1 MVDFSTLDDSE
12 ANGGLNLKFTPN
24 NTEEEKTT
32 EGLNIKFIDPEADT
46 IPERDLTPG
55 RNINPDRKKSI
66 YIEPS
71 VPKTRIT
78 KAGTVSTY
86 GKTEEKSFEDV
97 YDTRNVPVEYD
108 DGEIGYLSFGEINNP
123 DINPQ
128 LRKKIQEAKIANDN
142 ISFEPYEVAK
152 APKTGSNYGSYD
164 YFGTEKKTTVY
175 PYKEELDAITAEF
188 TERKEKFEN
197 GETENTLSQLPKEFQ
212 EWDGPVPP
220 ISLVQDYFKF
230 NKNILD
236 RQKAIDSEID
246 RAWAG
251 MSDGERKATNLYNE
265 DVRLKSA
272 DAKNIKKDYDAL
284 MISAEGFKNSEE
296 AKEIAQFEKN
306 FADPNYKFNIPDGA
320 EKIQLADGRF
330 MSKDQFE
337 SLQTKLHAYNA
348 NKDNL
353 IKSYDSLIERS
364 DIARDANEE
373 LAISKLNFSMADKL
387 GFQFLDVGGGLLLG
401 GMEYLEAGVNIL
413 RDVDRIGGPLG
424 SGGFAYIPKE
434 GNEFTYFK
442 DKGQERRPRMDK
454 ERAKF
459 RKDVAFDDAFSS
471 LDNFG
476 RFLFEES
483 GRQLPIFAG
492 MIATGGAAGLAGA
505 GTYAAAAAA
514 GTVIGVQSAGQ
525 QIGDMTY
532 QDMLLN
538 TDDFDYNDSNQTD
551 AMKFLVG
558 TGFGLAEGA
567 LGVAPTFIIGKTALG
582 GGMRTFLKGT
592 SDDIAMVTGKEY
604 FKKNIIKE
612 FLIGAGGES
621 VTEGM
626 TSIFQNLFTGRPI
639 LENVD
644 HAAFA
649 GGFFGGVMG
658 GGGVVMGA
666 AARNMANKEIVQGV
680 LDNGKRHNELT
691 KELQGFKD
699 NRTLTLNKKRVKEI
713 RTELK
718 NLQQNTADIIDEF
731 SETWSAKMGYNVY
744 EDYKQVVGNMY
755 DLRAQAIEIKDRTD
769 IDDNKKQTLIDG
781 LALRYKQNEAI
792 LDEFKSP
799 DKYGN
804 RFTLLKGT
812 DPKRYKK
819 ILKEARAK
827 LEADGQNTNESA
839 INKEAELMYNKEL
852 VDATKANVQ
861 KVIKQTALNYES
873 DIFKTEGEAVKRA
886 NEELAKDLSPSEKK
900 YWTAIKNGEKGTRN
914 GIAGRVNGVYRF
926 ATIEANEVKNSRTG
940 TKTHEVSHLIFWD
953 KILRTLGDNRL
964 NTTKAKKASLEDAIA
979 KDIIEYLEV
988 NQPRIYADM
997 FGLDRSQRVESEK
1010 GKFKSN
1016 EIIAGFIERVS
1027 QMDLSKPQD
1036 KSFASGFG
1044 KFISDITG
1052 LDRDTYSKPNDV
1064 IDFLITLGQKI
1075 EDGTLDANML
1085 DKQRI
1090 EELFS
1095 KYDLN
1100 SEGKST
1106 EELANSISDN
1116 KTLFETTEDLINAV
1130 DWNKLSLEDKKD
1142 VGEMIGVYW
1151 ENFVRKK
1158 FKQTMSVNTDDFEL
1172 ENLASEFVIG
1182 EKARNRG
1189 LAEIISRYDPV
1200 NNPNVNINQWIQS
1213 SGQKQGQIDLRVLG
1227 FAKKS
1232 KTFGRF
1238 ETSLDEQ
1245 RDTGGPAFEIAVN
1258 DDALDIN
1265 ETTKQFNEF
1274 RKLLN
1279 IEFEG
1284 DLYNKTLEVNT
1295 ETFLNLKDAKGKF
1308 KGKTVRELL
1317 DINPRRARTI
1327 IQDYAAKN
1335 LRADVTSIIGAQK
1348 SQKFKDFIKDEQ
1360 KLQSLINLIAVKHR
1374 SSFPFLSEVV
1384 GSMSVSESQAN
1395 QQSDQGQFVSDE
1407 KAGNKIYK
1415 PKDMSKMNPAEKT
1428 EFIDFV
1434 KKAFVDGLRIKGSKK
1449 SGPGYVDADGN
1460 LTGVVEYD
1468 GRETTHKALKDALAN
1483 ELILDATFT
1492 AMENSGSM
1500 QAMYEGITGKLAENI
1515 KRDPELAFSVSQAGG
1530 LQQLTRLA
1538 KEVLKTD
1545 YDSVFDSYGVLSDKY
1560 KENYTPEMAAII
1572 QDIYDS
1578 GLIQDQSTLQF
1589 LRAVQANKAIPQNVK
1604 DQVKKAL
1611 TKKSDISLREDFAN
1625 DMEILANEFG
1635 AEVLNVIGF
1644 DALGFI
1650 NRVLDPAK
1658 KKKATGKPGEFYR
1671 RLENIKSNLVNSKA
1685 DLPLELDLSKVRP
1698 MNVKINGGLFDRID
1712 KILNNK
1718 KGRKFDF
1725 SNLNAEGK
1733 KAELAKL
1740 ENEIKDANTN
1750 NKILFKYLIKKLVNS
1765 NISDASLI
1773 RMLQLQTNAAEGFRS
1788 LTGLKYITVTDA
1800 PIGKL
1805 KGEHLADNGGTMLE
1819 IAELRYK
1826 NLSDSKLDEAID
1838 DIIEYHDQWLE
1849 NRDKLDFVDVFGKNN
1864 PMKDLRIRLAVD
1876 QQNIFTFDMKP
1887 AETLIKQREGDI
1899 KLKAQNKKTKGVRN
1913 TLELANSVSGKR
1925 KGISV
1930 FDFDDTLAKSNSK
1943 VGVTMPDGTTR
1954 KINATEFAL
1963 ESADLEAAGAKFD
1976 FSEFS
1981 KVVDGK
1987 KGPLAD
1993 LALKRQDKFGSG
2005 DIYVLTARPQEAA
2018 YAIHAFLKG
2027 IGLEIP
2033 INNITGLEDGR
2044 PEAKSDWILGKV
2056 AEGYNDFYFADD
2068 AIKNIK
2074 AVKDVLRDIDVKG
2087 RVELAFSDSALET
2100 KINEIIQHQS
2110 GINKD
2115 ARFSAIVAKRKGMN
2129 KDKYTMFLPPSAED
2143 FEGLLYYMTGKGE
2156 QGSKDL
2162 AWLQDNLFKPYL
2174 KAVDAI
2180 NIAKT
2185 SIVTDFR
2192 ELNKQYKGVGK
2203 KLTTLMPDGNLT
2215 YDQGIRIY
2223 IWNKQGQDIPGI
2235 SKRDL
2240 DGVLKE
2246 INKDPRLK
2254 EYADQ
2259 IQVIG
2264 SGMDG
2269 VYAQAKDGWEVGS
2282 ILGDLDN
2289 LSNKVGRK
2297 RFLKD
2302 WIETKEAIFTP
2313 DTFTKLEAVYGTRYV
2328 EAMKDILWR
2337 MENGTNRPS
2346 GANRATNSWLNWI
2359 NNSVGTIMFFNRR
2372 SALLQGI
2379 SFINFINW
2387 SDNNI
2392 FKTAAAYANQPQ
2404 FWKDFAMIWNSPKL
2418 KQRRRGLK
2426 TDLQWQEIAN
2436 AAKNS
2441 KDKFNAA
2448 VSWLLQIGFTPT
2460 QLMDNFAIAAGGAPF
2475 YRNRVNSLIKQ
2486 GMSKADAEAK
2496 AFDDFSEIAEKTQ
2509 QSGDPALV
2517 SSEQAS
2523 QLGRLILAF
2532 QNVTQQMTRL
2542 MKKSGTMLVK
2552 RQKYPNQSQFQ
2563 SDMSN
2568 VSKIIYYGAIQ
2579 NFIFTFLQSAMF
2591 AMLPGFEGEEDS
2603 NQVKQLLKEEAKKA
2617 RMLNNMVD
2625 TLLRGSGLKG
2635 AVLATLKNTIMQY
2648 QKQEKKGF
2656 TADHTYT
2663 MLELMNVSPPI
2674 GSKLRKLY
2682 GAQQTKKFNKD
2693 VMDARGFEVMAD
2705 GRLNLSPNY
2714 EIIGNLASAALNL
2727 PLDRAINEIESL
2739 VEATDSRNAK
2749 WQRIALALGWRTWD
2763 VGVKNEEEDELKVY
2777 IKDLKKALKK
2787 QNKNNKGLNIKF

>member
-1 MVDFSTLDDSE
+1 MVNFSTLDDSE
-12 ANGGLNLKFTPN
+12 TN
-24 NTEEEKTT
+24 NQDPFSYLDSQEESIDPFGYIEEK
-32 EGLNIKFIDPEADT
+32 KDKDKS
-46 IPERDLTPG
+46 PG
-55 RNINPDRKKSI
+55 RNINPDRKRSI

-71 VPKTRIT
+71 VDKARTT
-78 KAGTVSTY
+78 KAGNRVVY
-86 GKTEEKSFEDV
+86 GKTEEKSYEDI
-97 YDTRNVPVEYD
+97 YDIRNVPVEYD
-108 DGEIGYLSFGEINNP
+108 DGEIGYLSYGEINNP

-128 LRKKIQEAKIANDN
+128 LKKKIQDAKIANDN
-142 ISFEPYEVAK
+142 LEFFEDVPRGDE
-152 APKTGSNYGSYD
+152 
-164 YFGTEKKTTVY
+164 FGTIDTLPLYED
-175 PYKEELDAITAEF
+175 ELKAIKDEL
-188 TERKEKFEN
+188 TERKEKSEN
-197 GETENTLSQLPKEFQ
+197 GETENTLSQLPKNFQ
-212 EWDGPVPP
+212 EWNGPVPP
-220 ISLVQDYFKF
+220 DDLVKDYFKLQ
-230 NKNILD
+230 KNILD
-236 RQKAIDSEID
+236 KQKAIDSEID

-251 MSDGERKATNLYNE
+251 FSDGERKATNIYNE
-265 DVRLKSA
+265 DVRLKSV

-284 MISAEGFKNSEE
+284 MISAEGFQNSEE
-296 AKEIAQFEKN
+296 SKAIVEFEKN
-306 FADPNYKFNIPDGA
+306 FADPDYKFNIPDGA

-330 MSKDQFE
+330 ISEDQFE
-337 SLQTKLHAYNA
+337 SLQTKLHAYNT

-364 DIARDANEE
+364 DIANDANEE

-401 GMEYLEAGVNIL
+401 GMEYLEAGANLFIKGV
-413 RDVDRIGGPLG
+413 
-424 SGGFAYIPKE
+424 E
-434 GNEFTYFK
+434 GYDPGLDYFEK
-442 DKGQERRPRMDK
+442 KGQERRPKMDK
-454 ERAKF
+454 ERARF
-459 RKDVAFDDAFSS
+459 RKDVDFDDAFSS
-471 LDNFG
+471 MDNFG

-532 QDMLLN
+532 QDTQLN
-538 TDDFDYNDSNQTD
+538 ADGFDYNDSNQTD

-558 TGFGLAEGA
+558 TGFGVAEGA
-567 LGVAPTFIIGKTALG
+567 LGVAPTFIIGKTALS
-582 GGMRTFLKGT
+582 GGMRAFLKGT

-604 FKKNIIKE
+604 FKKNILKE
-612 FLIGAGGES
+612 FLIGASGES

-626 TSIFQNLFTGRPI
+626 TSVFQNLFTGRPV

-658 GGGVVMGA
+658 GGGVAMGA

-680 LDNGKRHNELT
+680 LDNGKQHNKLT
-691 KELQGFKD
+691 KELQGYKD
-699 NRTLTLNKKRVKEI
+699 NKTLTLNRKRVKEI
-713 RTELK
+713 RDKLK

-744 EDYKQVVGNMY
+744 EDYKQIVGNMY
-755 DLRAQAIEIKDRTD
+755 DLRAQAIETRGRTD
-769 IDDNKKQTLIDG
+769 ISTEKKQALIDG

-827 LEADGQNTNESA
+827 LEADGQNTSESA
-839 INKEAELMYNKEL
+839 INKQAELIYNQEL
-852 VDATKANVQ
+852 VKATKANVQ
-861 KVIKQTALNYES
+861 KVIKNTSLNYES
-873 DIFKTEGEAVKRA
+873 DIFETEADALNRA
-886 NEELAKDLSPSEKK
+886 NEELAKDNLSKSEKD
-900 YWTAIKNGEKGTRN
+900 YWTAIKNSKKGARN

-926 ATIEANEVKNSRTG
+926 ATIEENEVKNSRTG
-940 TKTHEVSHLIFWD
+940 TKTHEVSHLLFWD

-964 NTTKAKKASLEDAIA
+964 NTTKAKRASLEDAIA

-997 FGLDRSQRVESEK
+997 FGLDRKQRVETK
-1010 GKFKSN
+1010 DGKFKSN

-1052 LDRDTYSKPNDV
+1052 LDRDMYSKPNDV

-1075 EDGTLDANML
+1075 EDGTLDAKML
-1085 DKQRI
+1085 DKQKI
-1090 EELFS
+1090 EKLFS

-1106 EELANSISDN
+1106 EELANSITDD
-1116 KTLFETTEDLINAV
+1116 KTLFETTEDIINSV
-1130 DWNKLSLEDKKD
+1130 DWNKLNKDQKKD

-1151 ENFVRKK
+1151 ENFIRKK
-1158 FKQTMSVNTDDFEL
+1158 FRQTMSINTDDFEL
-1172 ENLASEFVIG
+1172 DNLASEFIIG

-1213 SGQKQGQIDLRVLG
+1213 SSQKQGQVDLRVLG
-1227 FAKKS
+1227 FATKS

-1238 ETSLDEQ
+1238 ESSLDEQ
-1245 RDTGGPAFEIAVN
+1245 RETGGPAFEIAVN

-1265 ETTKQFNEF
+1265 ETTKQFNQF

-1308 KGKTVRELL
+1308 KGKTVKELL
-1317 DINPRRARTI
+1317 DVNPRRARTI

-1335 LRADVTSIIGAQK
+1335 LRADITNIIGAQK
-1348 SQKFKDFIKDEQ
+1348 SQKFKDFIRNEQ

-1374 SSFPFLSEVV
+1374 SSFPFLSKDGGTMGVKQ
-1384 GSMSVSESQAN
+1384 SKAN
-1395 QQSDQGQFVSDE
+1395 IDSDQGSFVSDV
-1407 KAGNKIYK
+1407 KAGNTIWN
-1415 PKDMSKMNPAEKT
+1415 PIQLNEMNADEKAK
-1428 EFIDFV
+1428 FV
-1434 KKAFVDGLRIKGSKK
+1434 SEVEKAFVDGLKVKEF
-1449 SGPGYVDADGN
+1449 ALDG
-1460 LTGVVEYD
+1460 TIEYN
-1468 GRETTHKALKDALAN
+1468 GRETVHKALKDALAN

-1492 AMENSGSM
+1492 AMENSGSLN
-1500 QAMYEGITGKLAENI
+1500 AMYDGITGKLAENI
-1515 KRDPELAFSVSQAGG
+1515 KRDPELAFSVSEAGG
-1530 LQQLTRLA
+1530 LQQLTKLA
-1538 KEVLKTD
+1538 KDVLKTD

-1560 KENYTPEMAAII
+1560 KDNYTPEMAAII

-1589 LRAVQANKAIPQNVK
+1589 LRAVQANKAIPQSVK

-1611 TKKSDISLREDFAN
+1611 TNKSKLTLREDFAN

-1635 AEVLNVIGF
+1635 AEILNIIGF

-1658 KKKATGKPGEFYR
+1658 AKVDEAATLKNKQRVAEELSKKEGREITLDELKTRKEGKGLTVYKKGVKGDFYNQ
-1671 RLENIKSNLVNSKA
+1671 LESIKSNLINTMA

-1718 KGRKFDF
+1718 KGRGFDF
-1725 SNLNAEGK
+1725 TNLNAEGK

-1740 ENEIKDANTN
+1740 EDEIREANTN

-1765 NISDASLI
+1765 NISDISLI

-1826 NLSDSKLDEAID
+1826 NLNDSKLDEAID

-1887 AETLIKQREGDI
+1887 AESLIKQREGDI

-1913 TLELANSVSGKR
+1913 TLELANSVSGER

-1943 VGVTMPDGTTR
+1943 VGVTMPNGTTR

-1976 FSEFS
+1976 FSEFN
-1981 KVVDGK
+1981 KVVEGK

-2027 IGLEIP
+2027 IGLDVP

-2087 RVELAFSDSALET
+2087 RVELAFSESALEL
-2100 KINEIIQHQS
+2100 KINEIIEHQS

-2129 KDKYTMFLPPSAED
+2129 KNKYTLFLPPSAED
-2143 FEGLLYYMTGKGE
+2143 FEGLLYYMAGKGE

-2192 ELNKQYKGVGK
+2192 ELNKQYKGIGK

-2223 IWNKQGQDIPGI
+2223 IWNKQGQDVPGI

-2246 INKDPRLK
+2246 INKDSRLK

-2259 IQVIG
+2259 IQLVG
-2264 SGMDG
+2264 SGLDG
-2269 VYAQAKDGWEVGS
+2269 IYAQAKAGWELGS

-2313 DTFTKLEAVYGTRYV
+2313 AVYTKLEAIYGARYV

-2346 GANRATNSWLNWI
+2346 GANRATNAWLNWI

-2392 FKTAAAYANQPQ
+2392 LKTAAAYANQPQ

-2448 VSWLLQIGFTPT
+2448 ISWLLQIGFTPT
-2460 QLMDNFAIAAGGAPF
+2460 QIMDNFAIASGGAPF
-2475 YRNRVNSLIKQ
+2475 YRNRVKTYIKQ

-2542 MKKSGTMLVK
+2542 MKKSGTMLIK
-2552 RQKYPNQSQFQ
+2552 RQKYPDQSQFQ
-2563 SDMSN
+2563 SDMTN
-2568 VSKIIYYGAIQ
+2568 ISKIIYYGAIQ
-2579 NFIFTFLQSAMF
+2579 NFIFTFLQGAMF
-2591 AMLPGFEGEEDS
+2591 AMLPGFEGDEDEDAL
-2603 NQVKQLLKEEAKKA
+2603 KQMSKDNAKQA
-2617 RMLNNMVD
+2617 RMLNSMVD

-2635 AVLATLKNTIMQY
+2635 AILATIKNTILQY
-2648 QKQEKKGF
+2648 QKQEEKGF

-2663 MLELMNVSPPI
+2663 MLELTNVSPPI

-2682 GAQQTKKFNKD
+2682 GAQQTKKFNKE
-2693 VMDARGFEVMAD
+2693 VMSERGFEVMAD
-2705 GRLNLSPNY
+2705 GRFNLSPNY
-2714 EIIGNLASAALNL
+2714 EIIGNLASSVLNL

-2739 VEATDSRNAK
+2739 VEATDNRNAR

-2763 VGVKNEEEDELKVY
+2763 VNVKNEEEDA
-2777 IKDLKKALKK
+2777 IKYFAKLKKAQEKK
-2787 QNKNNKGLNIKF
+2787 NKKKKKKENRFDYLD

>member
-24 NTEEEKTT
+24 NTEEKIT
-32 EGLNIKFIDPEADT
+32 EGLNIKFNDPDADI

-71 VPKTRIT
+71 RDKTTLDTRGNEILV
-78 KAGTVSTY
+78 GR
-86 GKTEEKSFEDV
+86 TEEKSYEDI

-123 DINPQ
+123 DIHPQ

-142 ISFEPYEVAK
+142 LEFFEQVPRGDE
-152 APKTGSNYGSYD
+152 
-164 YFGTEKKTTVY
+164 FGTIDTL
-175 PYKEELDAITAEF
+175 PLYKDELKAIKDEF
-188 TERKEKFEN
+188 TERKEKSEN
-197 GETENTLSQLPKEFQ
+197 GETKNVLSDLPKQFQ

-220 ISLVQDYFKF
+220 DDLVKDYFKF
-230 NKNILD
+230 KKNITD
-236 RQKAIDSEID
+236 RQEAINSEID

-251 MSDGERKATNLYNE
+251 FSDGERKATNLYN
-265 DVRLKSA
+265 DAKLKSA
-272 DAKNIKKDYDAL
+272 EGKGIKKEHDDL

-296 AKEIAQFEKN
+296 AKEILKFEN
-306 FADPNYKFNIPDGA
+306 NYANPDYKFNIPNGA

-330 MSKDQFE
+330 MAKDEFE
-337 SLQTKLHAYNA
+337 SLKTKLHAYNI
-348 NKDNL
+348 NKNNL
-353 IKSYDSLIERS
+353 IKSYDDLIERS
-364 DIARDANEE
+364 EIIKDSREE
-373 LAISKLNFSMADKL
+373 LAISKLNFSQGEKL
-387 GFQFLDVGGGLLLG
+387 AFQFSDIGGGLILG

-413 RDVDRIGGPLG
+413 RDIEGVSIPGGG
-424 SGGFAYIPKE
+424 TGFIYNPKE

-459 RKDVAFDDAFSS
+459 RKDVDFDDAFSS
-471 LDNFG
+471 LNNFG
-476 RFLFEES
+476 RFLFEEG

-538 TDDFDYNDSNQTD
+538 TDGFDYNDSNQTD

-582 GGMRTFLKGT
+582 GGMRVFLKGT

-604 FKKNIIKE
+604 FKKNILKE
-612 FLIGAGGES
+612 FLIGTGGES

-626 TSIFQNLFTGRPI
+626 TSMFQNLFTGRPI

-699 NRTLTLNKKRVKEI
+699 NRTLTLNKRRVKEI

-755 DLRAQAIEIKDRTD
+755 DLRAQAIEIKGRTD
-769 IDDNKKQTLIDG
+769 IDNKKKQTLIDG

-839 INKEAELMYNKEL
+839 INKEAELIYNKEL
-852 VDATKANVQ
+852 VNATKANVQ

-873 DIFKTEGEAVKRA
+873 DIFKTEDEAVKRA

-1106 EELANSISDN
+1106 GELANSISDN

-1172 ENLASEFVIG
+1172 VNLASEFVIG

-1265 ETTKQFNEF
+1265 ETTKQFNQF

-1308 KGKTVRELL
+1308 KGKTVKELL

-1335 LRADVTSIIGAQK
+1335 LRADITNIIGAQK
-1348 SQKFKDFIKDEQ
+1348 SQKFKDFIRNEQ

-1374 SSFPFLSEVV
+1374 SSFPFLSKDGGTMNVKQ
-1384 GSMSVSESQAN
+1384 SKAN
-1395 QQSDQGQFVSDE
+1395 IDSDQGSFVSDV
-1407 KAGNKIYK
+1407 KAGNTIWN
-1415 PKDMSKMNPAEKT
+1415 PIQLNEMNADEKAK
-1428 EFIDFV
+1428 FINEV
-1434 KKAFVDGLRIKGSKK
+1434 EKAFVDGLKVKEFA
-1449 SGPGYVDADGN
+1449 VDG
-1460 LTGVVEYD
+1460 TIEYN
-1468 GRETTHKALKDALAN
+1468 GRETVHKALKDALAN

-1500 QAMYEGITGKLAENI
+1500 QAMYDGITGKLAENI

-1530 LQQLTRLA
+1530 LQQLTKLA

-1545 YDSVFDSYGVLSDKY
+1545 YDSVFDSYGVLSEKY
-1560 KENYTPEMAAII
+1560 KDNYTPEMAAII
-1572 QDIYDS
+1572 
-1578 GLIQDQSTLQF
+1578 
-1589 LRAVQANKAIPQNVK
+1589 K
-1604 DQVKKAL
+1604 D
-1611 TKKSDISLREDFAN
+1611 
-1625 DMEILANEFG
+1625 
-1635 AEVLNVIGF
+1635 
-1644 DALGFI
+1644 
-1650 NRVLDPAK
+1650 
-1658 KKKATGKPGEFYR
+1658 
-1671 RLENIKSNLVNSKA
+1671 
-1685 DLPLELDLSKVRP
+1685 
-1698 MNVKINGGLFDRID
+1698 
-1712 KILNNK
+1712 
-1718 KGRKFDF
+1718 
-1725 SNLNAEGK
+1725 
-1733 KAELAKL
+1733 
-1740 ENEIKDANTN
+1740 
-1750 NKILFKYLIKKLVNS
+1750 
-1765 NISDASLI
+1765 
-1773 RMLQLQTNAAEGFRS
+1773 
-1788 LTGLKYITVTDA
+1788 
-1800 PIGKL
+1800 
-1805 KGEHLADNGGTMLE
+1805 
-1819 IAELRYK
+1819 
-1826 NLSDSKLDEAID
+1826 ID
-1838 DIIEYHDQWLE
+1838 DI
-1849 NRDKLDFVDVFGKNN
+1849 V
-1864 PMKDLRIRLAVD
+1864 
-1876 QQNIFTFDMKP
+1876 
-1887 AETLIKQREGDI
+1887 
-1899 KLKAQNKKTKGVRN
+1899 
-1913 TLELANSVSGKR
+1913 
-1925 KGISV
+1925 
-1930 FDFDDTLAKSNSK
+1930 
-1943 VGVTMPDGTTR
+1943 
-1954 KINATEFAL
+1954 
-1963 ESADLEAAGAKFD
+1963 
-1976 FSEFS
+1976 
-1981 KVVDGK
+1981 
-1987 KGPLAD
+1987 
-1993 LALKRQDKFGSG
+1993 
-2005 DIYVLTARPQEAA
+2005 
-2018 YAIHAFLKG
+2018 
-2027 IGLEIP
+2027 
-2033 INNITGLEDGR
+2033 
-2044 PEAKSDWILGKV
+2044 
-2056 AEGYNDFYFADD
+2056 
-2068 AIKNIK
+2068 
-2074 AVKDVLRDIDVKG
+2074 
-2087 RVELAFSDSALET
+2087 
-2100 KINEIIQHQS
+2100 
-2110 GINKD
+2110 
-2115 ARFSAIVAKRKGMN
+2115 
-2129 KDKYTMFLPPSAED
+2129 
-2143 FEGLLYYMTGKGE
+2143 
-2156 QGSKDL
+2156 
-2162 AWLQDNLFKPYL
+2162 
-2174 KAVDAI
+2174 
-2180 NIAKT
+2180 
-2185 SIVTDFR
+2185 
-2192 ELNKQYKGVGK
+2192 
-2203 KLTTLMPDGNLT
+2203 
-2215 YDQGIRIY
+2215 
-2223 IWNKQGQDIPGI
+2223 
-2235 SKRDL
+2235 
-2240 DGVLKE
+2240 
-2246 INKDPRLK
+2246 
-2254 EYADQ
+2254 
-2259 IQVIG
+2259 
-2264 SGMDG
+2264 
-2269 VYAQAKDGWEVGS
+2269 
-2282 ILGDLDN
+2282 
-2289 LSNKVGRK
+2289 
-2297 RFLKD
+2297 
-2302 WIETKEAIFTP
+2302 
-2313 DTFTKLEAVYGTRYV
+2313 
-2328 EAMKDILWR
+2328 
-2337 MENGTNRPS
+2337 
-2346 GANRATNSWLNWI
+2346 
-2359 NNSVGTIMFFNRR
+2359 
-2372 SALLQGI
+2372 
-2379 SFINFINW
+2379 
-2387 SDNNI
+2387 
-2392 FKTAAAYANQPQ
+2392 
-2404 FWKDFAMIWNSPKL
+2404 
-2418 KQRRRGLK
+2418 
-2426 TDLQWQEIAN
+2426 
-2436 AAKNS
+2436 
-2441 KDKFNAA
+2441 
-2448 VSWLLQIGFTPT
+2448 
-2460 QLMDNFAIAAGGAPF
+2460 
-2475 YRNRVNSLIKQ
+2475 
-2486 GMSKADAEAK
+2486 
-2496 AFDDFSEIAEKTQ
+2496 
-2509 QSGDPALV
+2509 
-2517 SSEQAS
+2517 
-2523 QLGRLILAF
+2523 
-2532 QNVTQQMTRL
+2532 
-2542 MKKSGTMLVK
+2542 
-2552 RQKYPNQSQFQ
+2552 
-2563 SDMSN
+2563 
-2568 VSKIIYYGAIQ
+2568 
-2579 NFIFTFLQSAMF
+2579 
-2591 AMLPGFEGEEDS
+2591 
-2603 NQVKQLLKEEAKKA
+2603 
-2617 RMLNNMVD
+2617 
-2625 TLLRGSGLKG
+2625 
-2635 AVLATLKNTIMQY
+2635 
-2648 QKQEKKGF
+2648 
-2656 TADHTYT
+2656 
-2663 MLELMNVSPPI
+2663 
-2674 GSKLRKLY
+2674 
-2682 GAQQTKKFNKD
+2682 
-2693 VMDARGFEVMAD
+2693 
-2705 GRLNLSPNY
+2705 
-2714 EIIGNLASAALNL
+2714 
-2727 PLDRAINEIESL
+2727 
-2739 VEATDSRNAK
+2739 
-2749 WQRIALALGWRTWD
+2749 
-2763 VGVKNEEEDELKVY
+2763 
-2777 IKDLKKALKK
+2777 
-2787 QNKNNKGLNIKF
+2787 